1 MTLEQL
7 TLGFLIAV
15 FLAAEVYRFTR
26 GTRGV
31 IVTVDEPAMPFVAL
45 PITNVRVRLDDG
57 REVQARLDACTSCM
71 GHLKTGDQVR
81 VAETREGWVVDLPWR
96 NRKHCANSD
105 ARGEIRSCSDRG

>member
-1 MTLEQL
+1 MSLEQA

-15 FLAAEVYRFTR
+15 FLAAEVYRFVR

-31 IVTVDEPAMPFVAL
+31 IVGVDEPAMPLVAL
-45 PITNVRVRLDDG
+45 PITNVTVRLDDG
-57 REVQARLDACTSCM
+57 RKVQARLDICTSCL

-96 NRKHCANSD
+96 NRNQCTISAT
-105 ARGEIRSCSDRG
+105 RREIRSYADRE